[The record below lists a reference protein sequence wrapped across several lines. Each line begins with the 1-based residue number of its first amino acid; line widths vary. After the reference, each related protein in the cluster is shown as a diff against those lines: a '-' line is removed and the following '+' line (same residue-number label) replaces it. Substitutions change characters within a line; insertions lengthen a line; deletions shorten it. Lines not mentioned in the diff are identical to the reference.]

1 MHKKSLDGM
10 FVWQMLWF
18 MKTGLGSAAIYHH
31 QSDYYYEYQ

>member
-1 MHKKSLDGM
+1 M

-31 QSDYYYEYQ
+31 QSDDYYYEYQ